1 MSNLVAFK
9 SAGLPAVASLAQSL
23 RSIAPREAPGVAILK
38 MDRTG
43 HWVFGSD
50 QDEAE
55 AGSTWAVNPFAFV
68 HGWIAWGDGEVLG
81 EMMASVS
88 EPLPEHAVDDVDWS
102 NGLVDPRKPLVVG
115 FDWA

>member
-81 EMMASVS
+81 EMMLLLNQPNTIMSI
-88 EPLPEHAVDDVDWS
+88 
-102 NGLVDPRKPLVVG
+102 LVI
-115 FDWA
+115 W